1 MVADINKAL
10 INANSGNDKNE
21 TALLMMS
28 PSMNWAEFLTPA
40 PLSIA
45 LLGQLMLVAGEKDF
59 SLEKQRPEKGFKF
72 IEHPESFRACLV
84 QVSNCGW
91 RAFNEAHKNMDAIRL
106 YSAQVPDQVKK
117 VVRTLVRGSEED
129 VKDFLPIELTKI
141 DRNASECLRLAQA
154 VEAKFEHVMDLTG
167 ELLEVSSAAK
177 GFYQKSQEE
186 LKMKREIALSK
197 EESARKKMA
206 LVKEQ
211 QEKLEKQVKEAKAG
225 WEKAVDS
232 MPSGWD
238 LIGMQFVETLTNTV
252 SNVAAAV
259 LPVMATRGVAA
270 GVRLPASAPNQGVE
284 PSAEQTPTVVQTERV
299 SNVKGDNLKTLIT
312 ELVGDLKSASTKKS
326 KHKPEDGDGDEKVA
340 KKLQQMKI
348 KMEYLQKD
356 WSSERDS
363 PHDEQAFQLLERGL
377 KVCTE
382 GETMMTQLNL
392 PLDEIK
398 AIAKQASELKSEVMK
413 FCTKART
420 KTGGN
425 PFYTKP
431 PRQARSMTSSANS
444 SSSSVAKAAAEN
456 ARFKIAEAKGLLE
469 RQENR
474 YDQTCKELKESN
486 EELSKV
492 LQNLAEFS
500 PEKIANFDKIRETLI
515 QGIKALASVRE
526 QWQKL
531 VEFFQFITNII
542 KVCQKESLASFVEYA
557 KVGQKRVLANGYAST
572 DFMRDLIYEQVSQ
585 ANTTSYVVWSIS
597 NTYVEISRNHL
608 MGRLAS
614 LANLIALDPEKERQT
629 IEAKRNELMEGSQ
642 EAQEAIRKYVS
653 EAKDHF
659 HEKVTKRIKQIE
671 TELVKALPA
680 EDPTR
685 IKEINDSVMNAIK
698 EADEEL
704 DEDKF

>member
-1 MVADINKAL
+1 
-10 INANSGNDKNE
+10 
-21 TALLMMS
+21 
-28 PSMNWAEFLTPA
+28 
-40 PLSIA
+40 
-45 LLGQLMLVAGEKDF
+45 
-59 SLEKQRPEKGFKF
+59 
-72 IEHPESFRACLV
+72 
-84 QVSNCGW
+84 
-91 RAFNEAHKNMDAIRL
+91 MDAIRL
-106 YSAQVPDQVKK
+106 YSAQVPDQVKL

-129 VKDFLPIELTKI
+129 VKDFLPIELTNI
-141 DRNASECLRLAQA
+141 DGKASECLRLAQA

-167 ELLEVSSAAK
+167 ELLEVSSAAQE
-177 GFYQKSQEE
+177 FYEESQEE
-186 LKMKREIALSK
+186 LKIKRKIALQQ
-197 EESARKKMA
+197 ERSARRTMA
-206 LVKEQ
+206 SVKEQ

-225 WEKAVDS
+225 WEKAWDS

-238 LIGMQFVETLTNTV
+238 IIGMQFVETLTNTF
-252 SNVAAAV
+252 SNAAATV
-259 LPVMATRGVAA
+259 MPVMATRGMVTGAP
-270 GVRLPASAPNQGVE
+270 LPVLAPNPGMQ
-284 PSAEQTPTVVQTERV
+284 PSADHTPTVVQTEPV
-299 SNVKGDNLKTLIT
+299 SIVKGDNLKTLIS
-312 ELVGDLKSASTKKS
+312 ELVRDLQSAS
-326 KHKPEDGDGDEKVA
+326 KPEDGDGDVA
-340 KKLQQMKI
+340 KKLQEMKI
-348 KMEYLQKD
+348 KMEYLQND
-356 WSSERDS
+356 WSSERVS
-363 PHDEQAFQLLERGL
+363 QHDGQAFQLLKRGL
-377 KVCTE
+377 EICKK

-392 PLDEIK
+392 SLDKIK
-398 AIAKQASELKSEVMK
+398 AITKQALKLKSEVMK
-413 FCTKART
+413 FCIKVRA
-420 KTGGN
+420 KTGAT

-474 YDQTCKELKESN
+474 YDQTSKELKESN
-486 EELSKV
+486 KELSKV
-492 LQNLAEFS
+492 LQSLAEFS
-500 PEKIANFDKIRETLI
+500 PDTIANFGKIRENLK

-531 VEFFQFITNII
+531 VQFFQFITNII

-557 KVGQKRVLANGYAST
+557 KVGQKRVLANGYAGT

-629 IEAKRNELMEGSQ
+629 IEKKRNELMEGSQ
-642 EAQEAIRKYVS
+642 EAQEAIKKYVS
-653 EAKDHF
+653 EATDHF

-685 IKEINDSVMNAIK
+685 IKEINDFVMNAIK
-698 EADEEL
+698 EADEVL
-704 DEDKF
+704 GEDKF

>member
-1 MVADINKAL
+1 
-10 INANSGNDKNE
+10 
-21 TALLMMS
+21 
-28 PSMNWAEFLTPA
+28 
-40 PLSIA
+40 
-45 LLGQLMLVAGEKDF
+45 
-59 SLEKQRPEKGFKF
+59 
-72 IEHPESFRACLV
+72 
-84 QVSNCGW
+84 
-91 RAFNEAHKNMDAIRL
+91 MDAIRL

-129 VKDFLPIELTKI
+129 VKDFLPIELGKI
-141 DRNASECLRLAQA
+141 DRKASECLRLAQA

-177 GFYQKSQEE
+177 GYYQKSQEE
-186 LKMKREIALSK
+186 LKMKRKIALEK
-197 EESARKKMA
+197 EESARKKMS

-252 SNVAAAV
+252 SNVAATV
-259 LPVMATRGVAA
+259 LPVMATRGMAA
-270 GVRLPASAPNQGVE
+270 GAPLPAATPNQGVE
-284 PSAEQTPTVVQTERV
+284 PSAEQTPTVVQTEPV
-299 SNVKGDNLKTLIT
+299 SNIKGDNLKTLIT
-312 ELVGDLKSASTKKS
+312 ELVGDLQSASKKRS
-326 KHKPEDGDGDEKVA
+326 KKPKDGDAGGDEKPVA
-340 KKLQQMKI
+340 KKLLEMRI
-348 KMEYLQKD
+348 KMESLQND
-356 WSSERDS
+356 WSSEVDS
-363 PHDEQAFQLLERGL
+363 PHDEQALQLLEKGL
-377 KVCTE
+377 EICTE

-392 PLDEIK
+392 PPDEIK
-398 AIAKQASELKSEVMK
+398 AIAKQASKLKSEVMK
-413 FCTKART
+413 FCTKAHA

-431 PRQARSMTSSANS
+431 PRQARSMTNSANS

-492 LQNLAEFS
+492 LQSLAEFS
-500 PEKIANFDKIRETLI
+500 PEKIANFDQIRDTLI

-531 VEFFQFITNII
+531 VEFFQFITNVI

-557 KVGQKRVLANGYAST
+557 KVGQKRVLANGYADT

-608 MGRLAS
+608 MSRLAS
-614 LANLIALDPEKERQT
+614 LGHLIALDPEKERQT

-642 EAQEAIRKYVS
+642 EAQDAIRKYVS

-685 IKEINDSVMNAIK
+685 IKEINDSVQNAIK

-704 DEDKF
+704 GEDKF

>member
-1 MVADINKAL
+1 
-10 INANSGNDKNE
+10 
-21 TALLMMS
+21 
-28 PSMNWAEFLTPA
+28 
-40 PLSIA
+40 
-45 LLGQLMLVAGEKDF
+45 
-59 SLEKQRPEKGFKF
+59 
-72 IEHPESFRACLV
+72 
-84 QVSNCGW
+84 
-91 RAFNEAHKNMDAIRL
+91 MDAIRL
-106 YSAQVPDQVKK
+106 YSAQVPDQVKL

-129 VKDFLPIELTKI
+129 VKDFLPIELTNI
-141 DRNASECLRLAQA
+141 DGKASECLRLAQA

-167 ELLEVSSAAK
+167 ELLEVSSAAQ
-177 GFYQKSQEE
+177 GFYEESQEE
-186 LKMKREIALSK
+186 LIIRRNIALEREK
-197 EESARKKMA
+197 SARKTMA
-206 LVKEQ
+206 SVKEQ

-238 LIGMQFVETLTNTV
+238 IIGMQFVETLTNIF
-252 SNVAAAV
+252 SNAAATV
-259 LPVMATRGVAA
+259 MPVMATRGMVAGA
-270 GVRLPASAPNQGVE
+270 PLPASAPNPGMD
-284 PSAEQTPTVVQTERV
+284 TPTVVQTEPV
-299 SNVKGDNLKTLIT
+299 SIVKGDNLKTLIS
-312 ELVGDLKSASTKKS
+312 ELVRDLQSAS
-326 KHKPEDGDGDEKVA
+326 KPEDGDGDVA
-340 KKLQQMKI
+340 KKLQEMKLE
-348 KMEYLQKD
+348 MEYLKND
-356 WSSERDS
+356 WYSDRDS
-363 PHDEQAFQLLERGL
+363 QHDEQAFQFLERGL
-377 KVCTE
+377 EICKK
-382 GETMMTQLNL
+382 GETMMKQLNL
-392 PLDEIK
+392 PLDEIEE
-398 AIAKQASELKSEVMK
+398 ITEQASKLKSEVMK
-413 FCTKART
+413 FCIKVRA
-420 KTGGN
+420 KTGAT

-474 YDQTCKELKESN
+474 YDQTSKELKESN
-486 EELSKV
+486 KELSEV
-492 LQNLAEFS
+492 LQSLAEFS
-500 PEKIANFDKIRETLI
+500 PEKIANFGNIRETLI

-531 VEFFQFITNII
+531 VQFFQFITNII

-557 KVGQKRVLANGYAST
+557 KVGQKRVLANGYAGT

-597 NTYVEISRNHL
+597 NTYVEISRKHQ

-629 IEAKRNELMEGSQ
+629 IEEKRKELMEGSQ
-642 EAQEAIRKYVS
+642 EAQKAIRKEVS

-685 IKEINDSVMNAIK
+685 IQEINDFVMNAIK
-698 EADEEL
+698 EADKEL
-704 DEDKF
+704 GEDKF